1 MVHHQNKASPMS
13 NETTPIPQEIMREI
27 VEQSDTAPT
36 GPVEYNR
43 QEAFAWECGWSKGF
57 REGAIQTYNA
67 CKRASPSAA
76 PSAGTFFFAQD
87 DSCHWYM
94 IPTERREEWSKAR
107 DLDLET
113 DEGYEEWQ
121 KGDWEDYMTGGGI
134 GDIDFIPSPPTP
146 LA

>member
-1 MVHHQNKASPMS
+1 MTEINPQ
-13 NETTPIPQEIMREI
+13 TPIPQEIIALANKIANEVCPHEI
-27 VEQSDTAPT
+27 YGLTKEDQENSA
-36 GPVEYNR
+36 GHLEYM
-43 QEAFAWECGWSKGF
+43 
-57 REGAIQTYNA
+57 EGAESGVIGYYLHLLHSA
-67 CKRASPSAA
+67 VPST
-76 PSAGTFFFAQD
+76 GTFFFSQD

-121 KGDWEDYMTGGGI
+121 KGNWEDYMTGGGI

-146 LA
+146 GA